1 MAIVL
6 SRELELQIEEIVRTG
21 GFTSAEEFIRHS
33 VESYRDQSRWVEELA
48 RDERVQEQVAKGLR
62 DLREGR
68 CTQYDGDGLRQFAEQ
83 VKREGR
89 IAMGLPADGR

>member
-6 SRELELQIEEIVRTG
+6 SRELELQIEEIVRSG
-21 GFTSAEEFIRHS
+21 GFTSAEEFIRRS
-33 VESYRDQSRWVEELA
+33 VENYRHESKWVEELA
-48 RDERVQEQVAKGLR
+48 RDERIQKQLENGLR

-68 CTQYDGDGLRQFAEQ
+68 YTHYDAGGLRDFADQ

-89 IAMGLPADGR
+89 IAMGLPADEP